1 MLQRLFL
8 AFTLAFPLYLSIAIQ
23 QTSPIADRVNR
34 PSSRGINKIEQTVK
48 TIQKQLKPTFRT
60 LSCHREKL
68 RREKIKVSIKIN

>member
-23 QTSPIADRVNR
+23 QTSPLADRVNR

-48 TIQKQLKPTFRT
+48 TIQNQLKQEHSVQ
-60 LSCHREKL
+60 LD
-68 RREKIKVSIKIN
+68 